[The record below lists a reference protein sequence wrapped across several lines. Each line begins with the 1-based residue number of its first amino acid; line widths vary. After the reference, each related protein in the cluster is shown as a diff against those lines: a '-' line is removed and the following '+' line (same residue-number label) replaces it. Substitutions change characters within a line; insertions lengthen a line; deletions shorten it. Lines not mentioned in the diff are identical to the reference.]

1 MLKTIDQ
8 VWYIMGTP
16 IKTKTMISADNASM
30 KLIDVLE
37 PYLAEDEC
45 EYLIAYLEK
54 ESSTYPNIII

>member
-1 MLKTIDQ
+1 
-8 VWYIMGTP
+8 MGTP